1 MRGEQI
7 LIVEDEEDIASLV
20 SRYLITKGF
29 DVTIAQDGDE
39 ALELC
44 YELLPKLIILDLM
57 LPSMDGWEVCRRLK
71 KDPLTKDIPI
81 IILTAR
87 RDERDVIE
95 GFELGADD
103 YVKKPFSLAELHAR
117 IKSALRR
124 VTHQSSGIISFGRL
138 KLNADAD
145 ELQYD
150 HVTINLTPIE
160 TKIMKVLM
168 KNAPKIT
175 SREEL
180 LVKVW
185 GTLLGESRAIDAHIC
200 RLRTKFKEAGIDPNL
215 IRTIRYRGYK
225 IADSGVSDEKH

>member
-1 MRGEQI
+1 MLRT
-7 LIVEDEEDIASLV
+7 VAKLV
-20 SRYLITKGF
+20 
-29 DVTIAQDGDE
+29 V
-39 ALELC
+39 
-44 YELLPKLIILDLM
+44 LDLM

-71 KDPLTKDIPI
+71 DPLTRDIPI

-117 IKSALRR
+117 IRSVLRR
-124 VTHQSSGIISFGRL
+124 VTPQSNGIINHGRF
-138 KLNADAD
+138 KLNADAN

-150 HVTINLTPIE
+150 HVTIDLTPIE
-160 TKIMKVLM
+160 TRIMKVLL

-180 LVKVW
+180 LVKV
-185 GTLLGESRAIDAHIC
+185 
-200 RLRTKFKEAGIDPNL
+200 
-215 IRTIRYRGYK
+215 
-225 IADSGVSDEKH
+225 